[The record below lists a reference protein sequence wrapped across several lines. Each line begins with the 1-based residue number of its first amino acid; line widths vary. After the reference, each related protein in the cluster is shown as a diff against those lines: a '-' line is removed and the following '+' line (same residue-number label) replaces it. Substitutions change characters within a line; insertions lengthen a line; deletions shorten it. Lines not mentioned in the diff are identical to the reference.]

1 MYYLCIGNVWHDD
14 ASPATTR
21 IQNGDSMARIKN
33 PFVVTGKIEREYFC
47 DRISESK
54 KIVKT
59 IENGNNLVLISP
71 RRMGKTGLVRFCYD
85 FGFEKDE
92 YYTFFIDILHTT
104 SLQEFT
110 YLLGRKI
117 YEAILPKSKKMMT
130 AFIHTLKSISGQ
142 FGFDPISNTPTF
154 DLSLGDIARPELTL
168 EEIFYYLE
176 HADRP
181 CIVAIDEFQQIAKY
195 PEKNVEALLRT
206 HIQRLSNCQFIF
218 AGSEYHVM
226 QEMFVS
232 TAHPFYNS
240 ADILELKAIDVQV
253 YSDFVCG
260 WLSKYGKAIEP
271 SCVQRVYQ
279 LFHGN
284 TYGMQRTFNEV
295 FALIM
300 ETEGDVCTKDII
312 TQAINNIIESKEP
325 IFQELLSNIPEKQK
339 PLLYAIAT
347 EGEVEKITSA
357 AFIKKHK
364 LSSASAN
371 QYAAKQLMASGV
383 ITKLH
388 GKYSLTEQFFD
399 LWINKIYGRGFVL

>member
-1 MYYLCIGNVWHDD
+1 
-14 ASPATTR
+14 
-21 IQNGDSMARIKN
+21 MARVKN

-47 DRISESK
+47 DRVVESK
-54 KIVKT
+54 KIVKS

-71 RRMGKTGLVRFCYD
+71 RRMGKTGLVHYCYD
-85 FGFEKDE
+85 FEFEKDE

-117 YEAILPKSKKMMT
+117 YETVLPKSKKMMT

-154 DLSLGDIARPELTL
+154 DLSLGDIVRPELTL

-181 CIVAIDEFQQIAKY
+181 CIVTIDEFQQIAKY

-206 HIQRLSNCQFIF
+206 HIQRMSNCQFIF
-218 AGSEYHVM
+218 AGSEYHIM

-232 TAHPFYNS
+232 AAHPFYNS
-240 ADILELKAIDVQV
+240 ADILELKAIGQDV
-253 YSDFVCG
+253 YTEFVCS
-260 WLSKYGKAIEP
+260 WMQHYGRTVAPEF
-271 SCVQRVYQ
+271 VQLVYR
-279 LFHGN
+279 LFRGN

-295 FALIM
+295 FALLD
-300 ETEGDVCTKDII
+300 EGAVCDKSVLIK
-312 TQAINNIIESKEP
+312 AVNNIVDSKEP
-325 IFQELLSNIPEKQK
+325 LFQELLSNIPEKQK
-339 PLLYAIAT
+339 PLLYAIAAD
-347 EGEVEKITSA
+347 GEVEKITSV
-357 AFIKKHK
+357 AFIKKHS
-364 LSSASAN
+364 LASASAC
-371 QYAAKQLMASGV
+371 QYAAKQLMASGI

-388 GKYSLTEQFFD
+388 GKYSLNEQFFD
-399 LWINKIYGRGFVL
+399 IWINKMYGKSQELAMNY

>member
-1 MYYLCIGNVWHDD
+1 
-14 ASPATTR
+14 
-21 IQNGDSMARIKN
+21 MARIKN
-33 PFVVTGKIEREYFC
+33 PFVVTGKIEKEYFC
-47 DRISESK
+47 DRVVESK
-54 KIVKT
+54 NIVKA

-71 RRMGKTGLVRFCYD
+71 RRMGKTGLVRYCYD
-85 FGFEKDE
+85 FELEKDE

-117 YEAILPKSKKMMT
+117 YETVLPKSKKMMT

-154 DLSLGDIARPELTL
+154 DLSLGDIVRPELTL

-181 CIVAIDEFQQIAKY
+181 CIVTIDEFQQIAKY

-206 HIQRLSNCQFIF
+206 HIQAMSNCQFIF

-232 TAHPFYNS
+232 ANHPFYNS
-240 ADILELKAIDVQV
+240 ADILELKPIDVAV
-253 YSDFVCG
+253 YADFVCG
-260 WLSKYGKAIEP
+260 WMEKY
-271 SCVQRVYQ
+271 QRSIDVCLIHTVYL
-279 LFHGN
+279 LFRGN
-284 TYGMQRTFNEV
+284 TYGMQKTFNEV
-295 FALIM
+295 FAIM
-300 ETEGDVCTKDII
+300 NDGEVCSKDLVI
-312 TQAINNIIESKEP
+312 QAINNVVDSKEP
-325 IFQELLSNIPEKQK
+325 LFQELLSNIPEKQK
-339 PLLYAIAT
+339 PLLYAIAAD
-347 EGEVEKITSA
+347 GEVEKITSA

-364 LSSASAN
+364 LASASAN
-371 QYAAKQLMASGV
+371 QYAAKQLMANGV

-388 GKYSLTEQFFD
+388 GKYSLNEQFFD
-399 LWINKIYGRGFVL
+399 IWINRMYGRGLIVG